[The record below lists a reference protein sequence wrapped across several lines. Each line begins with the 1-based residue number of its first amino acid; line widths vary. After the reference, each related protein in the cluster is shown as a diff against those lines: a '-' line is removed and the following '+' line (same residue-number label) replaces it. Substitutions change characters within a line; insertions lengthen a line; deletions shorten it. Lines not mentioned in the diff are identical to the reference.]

1 MGYMG
6 NWLEIFKDKTINN
19 HQKRDLIP
27 IVEDN
32 FRATSK
38 FMT

>member
-6 NWLEIFKDKTINN
+6 HWLEVFKDKNINTDKN
-19 HQKRDLIP
+19 SKRDLIP

-32 FRATSK
+32 FS
-38 FMT
+38 